1 MSLLKQLKWNLI
13 LLAVIF
19 IALGIV
25 LILWPGATMKTI
37 CYLLAAMLLAIGVVS
52 LINYLRKDI
61 SGIIYRYDLVV
72 GLCAILGGILVIVKV
87 DKLTDLIPAVLG
99 FLVTM
104 SGIMKMQNSVDM
116 LRLGHGTWHVA
127 FAMAIVNIV
136 AGIVLLMNPFEA
148 AQILIMCLGIALV
161 YSGITDLYVTIS
173 ISRRLSR
180 LKTIRVFTAFYKSTG
195 IAPILHRIFP
205 CNRFFSCSRRVR
217 FAYFCRQ
224 WRCHGK

>member
-1 MSLLKQLKWNLI
+1 MEFDFARSNFYCTWYCLDSLAGGNDEND
-13 LLAVIF
+13 LLSAGGDAPSEYDHLDHQPYGPARID
-19 IALGIV
+19 G
-25 LILWPGATMKTI
+25 
-37 CYLLAAMLLAIGVVS
+37 
-52 LINYLRKDI
+52 
-61 SGIIYRYDLVV
+61 YDLVV

-180 LKTIRVFTAFYKSTG
+180 LKTEIVVAEDDSEE
-195 IAPILHRIFP
+195 
-205 CNRFFSCSRRVR
+205 
-217 FAYFCRQ
+217 
-224 WRCHGK
+224 

>member
-72 GLCAILGGILVIVKV
+72 GLCAILVIVKV

-180 LKTIRVFTAFYKSTG
+180 LKTEIVVAEDDSEE
-195 IAPILHRIFP
+195 
-205 CNRFFSCSRRVR
+205 
-217 FAYFCRQ
+217 
-224 WRCHGK
+224 

>member
-116 LRLGHGTWHVA
+116 LRLGHGPWHVA

-180 LKTIRVFTAFYKSTG
+180 LKTEIVVAEDDSEE
-195 IAPILHRIFP
+195 
-205 CNRFFSCSRRVR
+205 
-217 FAYFCRQ
+217 
-224 WRCHGK
+224 

>member
-37 CYLLAAMLLAIGVVS
+37 CYLLAAMLLALGVAS

-104 SGIMKMQNSVDM
+104 SGILKMQNSVDM

-148 AQILIMCLGIALV
+148 AQILIMCIGIALV
-161 YSGITDLYVTIS
+161 YSGITDLYVAIS
-173 ISRRLSR
+173 ISRRLSKI
-180 LKTIRVFTAFYKSTG
+180 KTEIVVAEEDSEE
-195 IAPILHRIFP
+195 
-205 CNRFFSCSRRVR
+205 
-217 FAYFCRQ
+217 
-224 WRCHGK
+224 

>member
-1 MSLLKQLKWNLI
+1 MIGGCLLKQLKWNLI

-37 CYLLAAMLLAIGVVS
+37 CYLLAAMLLAIGVAS

-173 ISRRLSR
+173 ISRRLSKI
-180 LKTIRVFTAFYKSTG
+180 KTEIVVAEDDSEE
-195 IAPILHRIFP
+195 
-205 CNRFFSCSRRVR
+205 
-217 FAYFCRQ
+217 
-224 WRCHGK
+224 

>member
-1 MSLLKQLKWNLI
+1 MSLVKQLKWNLI

-37 CYLLAAMLLAIGVVS
+37 CYLLAAMLLALGVAS

-104 SGIMKMQNSVDM
+104 SGILKMQNSVDM

-148 AQILIMCLGIALV
+148 AQILIMCIGIALV

-173 ISRRLSR
+173 ISRRLSKI
-180 LKTIRVFTAFYKSTG
+180 KTEIVVAEEDSEE
-195 IAPILHRIFP
+195 
-205 CNRFFSCSRRVR
+205 
-217 FAYFCRQ
+217 
-224 WRCHGK
+224 

>member
-116 LRLGHGTWHVA
+116 LHLGHGTWHVA

-180 LKTIRVFTAFYKSTG
+180 LKTEIVVAEDDSEE
-195 IAPILHRIFP
+195 
-205 CNRFFSCSRRVR
+205 
-217 FAYFCRQ
+217 
-224 WRCHGK
+224 

>member
-1 MSLLKQLKWNLI
+1 MSLLKQLKWNVI

-25 LILWPGATMKTI
+25 LILCPGATMKTI
-37 CYLLAAMLLAIGVVS
+37 CYLLAAMLLALGVAS

-104 SGIMKMQNSVDM
+104 SGILKMQNSVDM

-148 AQILIMCLGIALV
+148 AQILIMCIGIALV

-173 ISRRLSR
+173 ISRRLSKI
-180 LKTIRVFTAFYKSTG
+180 KTEIVVAEEDSEE
-195 IAPILHRIFP
+195 
-205 CNRFFSCSRRVR
+205 
-217 FAYFCRQ
+217 
-224 WRCHGK
+224 

>member
-136 AGIVLLMNPFEA
+136 AGIVLLMNQFEA

-180 LKTIRVFTAFYKSTG
+180 LKTEIVVAEDDSEE
-195 IAPILHRIFP
+195 
-205 CNRFFSCSRRVR
+205 
-217 FAYFCRQ
+217 
-224 WRCHGK
+224 

>member
-1 MSLLKQLKWNLI
+1 MEGDYEFIKTVEMEFDFARSNFYCTWYRLDSLAGGNDEND
-13 LLAVIF
+13 LLSAGGDAF
-19 IALGIV
+19 GNRSGF
-25 LILWPGATMKTI
+25 P
-37 CYLLAAMLLAIGVVS
+37 
-52 LINYLRKDI
+52 NYLRKDI

-173 ISRRLSR
+173 ISRRLSQ
-180 LKTIRVFTAFYKSTG
+180 LKTEIVVAEDDSEE
-195 IAPILHRIFP
+195 
-205 CNRFFSCSRRVR
+205 
-217 FAYFCRQ
+217 
-224 WRCHGK
+224 

>member
-37 CYLLAAMLLAIGVVS
+37 CYLLAAMLLALGVAS

-104 SGIMKMQNSVDM
+104 SGILKMQNSVDM

-148 AQILIMCLGIALV
+148 AQILIMCIGIALV

-173 ISRRLSR
+173 ISRRLSKI
-180 LKTIRVFTAFYKSTG
+180 KTEIVVAEDDSEE
-195 IAPILHRIFP
+195 
-205 CNRFFSCSRRVR
+205 
-217 FAYFCRQ
+217 
-224 WRCHGK
+224 

>member
-127 FAMAIVNIV
+127 FAMAIVNIG

-148 AQILIMCLGIALV
+148 AQILSMCLGIALV

-180 LKTIRVFTAFYKSTG
+180 LKTEIVVAEDDSEE
-195 IAPILHRIFP
+195 
-205 CNRFFSCSRRVR
+205 
-217 FAYFCRQ
+217 
-224 WRCHGK
+224 

>member
-37 CYLLAAMLLAIGVVS
+37 CYLLAAMLLALGVAS

-104 SGIMKMQNSVDM
+104 SGILKMQNSVDM

-127 FAMAIVNIV
+127 FAMSIINIV

-180 LKTIRVFTAFYKSTG
+180 LKTEIVVVEDDSEE
-195 IAPILHRIFP
+195 
-205 CNRFFSCSRRVR
+205 
-217 FAYFCRQ
+217 
-224 WRCHGK
+224 

>member
-87 DKLTDLIPAVLG
+87 DKLTDLIPEVLG

-180 LKTIRVFTAFYKSTG
+180 LKTEIVVAEDDSEE
-195 IAPILHRIFP
+195 
-205 CNRFFSCSRRVR
+205 
-217 FAYFCRQ
+217 
-224 WRCHGK
+224 

>member
-37 CYLLAAMLLAIGVVS
+37 CYLLAAMLLALGVAS

-72 GLCAILGGILVIVKV
+72 GLCAILGGILVVVKV

-104 SGIMKMQNSVDM
+104 SGILKMQNSVDM

-136 AGIVLLMNPFEA
+136 AGTVLLMNPFEA

-180 LKTIRVFTAFYKSTG
+180 LKTEIVVAEDDSEE
-195 IAPILHRIFP
+195 
-205 CNRFFSCSRRVR
+205 
-217 FAYFCRQ
+217 
-224 WRCHGK
+224 

>member
-37 CYLLAAMLLAIGVVS
+37 CYLLAAMLLALGVAS

-72 GLCAILGGILVIVKV
+72 GLCAILGGILVVVKV

-104 SGIMKMQNSVDM
+104 SGILKMQNSVDI

-180 LKTIRVFTAFYKSTG
+180 LNTEIVVAEDDSEE
-195 IAPILHRIFP
+195 
-205 CNRFFSCSRRVR
+205 
-217 FAYFCRQ
+217 
-224 WRCHGK
+224 

>member
-37 CYLLAAMLLAIGVVS
+37 CYLLAAMLLALGVAS

-61 SGIIYRYDLVV
+61 SGIIYHYDLVV

-104 SGIMKMQNSVDM
+104 SGILKMQNSVDM

-148 AQILIMCLGIALV
+148 AQILIMCIGIALV

-173 ISRRLSR
+173 ISRRLSKI
-180 LKTIRVFTAFYKSTG
+180 KTEIVVAEEDSEE
-195 IAPILHRIFP
+195 
-205 CNRFFSCSRRVR
+205 
-217 FAYFCRQ
+217 
-224 WRCHGK
+224 

>member
-37 CYLLAAMLLAIGVVS
+37 CYLLAAMLLAIGVAS

-180 LKTIRVFTAFYKSTG
+180 LKTEIVVAEDDSEE
-195 IAPILHRIFP
+195 
-205 CNRFFSCSRRVR
+205 
-217 FAYFCRQ
+217 
-224 WRCHGK
+224 

>member
-61 SGIIYRYDLVV
+61 SGIIYSYDLVV

-180 LKTIRVFTAFYKSTG
+180 LKTEIVVAEDDSEE
-195 IAPILHRIFP
+195 
-205 CNRFFSCSRRVR
+205 
-217 FAYFCRQ
+217 
-224 WRCHGK
+224 

>member
-37 CYLLAAMLLAIGVVS
+37 CYLLAAMLLALGVAS

-104 SGIMKMQNSVDM
+104 SGILKMQNSVDM

-173 ISRRLSR
+173 ISRRLSKI
-180 LKTIRVFTAFYKSTG
+180 KTEIVVAEEDSEE
-195 IAPILHRIFP
+195 
-205 CNRFFSCSRRVR
+205 
-217 FAYFCRQ
+217 
-224 WRCHGK
+224 

>member
-87 DKLTDLIPAVLG
+87 DKLIDLIPAVLG

-180 LKTIRVFTAFYKSTG
+180 LKTEIVVAEDDSEE
-195 IAPILHRIFP
+195 
-205 CNRFFSCSRRVR
+205 
-217 FAYFCRQ
+217 
-224 WRCHGK
+224 

>member
-1 MSLLKQLKWNLI
+1 MRLLKQLKWNLI

-37 CYLLAAMLLAIGVVS
+37 CYLLAAMLLALGVAS

-104 SGIMKMQNSVDM
+104 SGILKMQNSVDM

-148 AQILIMCLGIALV
+148 AQILIMCIGIALV

-173 ISRRLSR
+173 ISRRLSKI
-180 LKTIRVFTAFYKSTG
+180 KTEIVVAEEDSEE
-195 IAPILHRIFP
+195 
-205 CNRFFSCSRRVR
+205 
-217 FAYFCRQ
+217 
-224 WRCHGK
+224 

>member
-37 CYLLAAMLLAIGVVS
+37 CYLLAAMLLALGVAS

-104 SGIMKMQNSVDM
+104 SGILKMQNSVDM

-148 AQILIMCLGIALV
+148 AQILIMCIGITLV

-173 ISRRLSR
+173 ISRRLSKI
-180 LKTIRVFTAFYKSTG
+180 KTEIVVAEEDSEE
-195 IAPILHRIFP
+195 
-205 CNRFFSCSRRVR
+205 
-217 FAYFCRQ
+217 
-224 WRCHGK
+224 

>member
-37 CYLLAAMLLAIGVVS
+37 CYLLAAMLLALGVAS

-87 DKLTDLIPAVLG
+87 DKLTDLIAAVLG

-104 SGIMKMQNSVDM
+104 SGILKMQNSVDM

-127 FAMAIVNIV
+127 FAMSIINIV
-136 AGIVLLMNPFEA
+136 VGIVLLMNPFEA

-180 LKTIRVFTAFYKSTG
+180 LKTEIVVAEDDSEE
-195 IAPILHRIFP
+195 
-205 CNRFFSCSRRVR
+205 
-217 FAYFCRQ
+217 
-224 WRCHGK
+224 

>member
-87 DKLTDLIPAVLG
+87 DKLTDLIPAELG

-173 ISRRLSR
+173 ISRRLNR
-180 LKTIRVFTAFYKSTG
+180 LKTEIVVAEDDSEE
-195 IAPILHRIFP
+195 
-205 CNRFFSCSRRVR
+205 
-217 FAYFCRQ
+217 
-224 WRCHGK
+224 

>member
-37 CYLLAAMLLAIGVVS
+37 CYLLAAMLLALGVAS

-104 SGIMKMQNSVDM
+104 SGILKMQNSVDM

-148 AQILIMCLGIALV
+148 AQILIMCMGIALV
-161 YSGITDLYVTIS
+161 YRGITDLYVTIS
-173 ISRRLSR
+173 ISRRLSKI
-180 LKTIRVFTAFYKSTG
+180 KTEIVVAEEDSEE
-195 IAPILHRIFP
+195 
-205 CNRFFSCSRRVR
+205 
-217 FAYFCRQ
+217 
-224 WRCHGK
+224 

>member
-13 LLAVIF
+13 LLAVI

-37 CYLLAAMLLAIGVVS
+37 CYLLAAMLLALGVAS

-104 SGIMKMQNSVDM
+104 SGILKMQNSVDM

-148 AQILIMCLGIALV
+148 AQILIMCIGIALV

-173 ISRRLSR
+173 ISRRLSKI
-180 LKTIRVFTAFYKSTG
+180 KTEIVVAEEDSEE
-195 IAPILHRIFP
+195 
-205 CNRFFSCSRRVR
+205 
-217 FAYFCRQ
+217 
-224 WRCHGK
+224 